1 MNSVSVTN
9 KNWVLK
15 NFNNE
20 DVVFYKDNFFWM
32 K

>member
-20 DVVFYKDNFFWM
+20 DVVFYKDNFF
-32 K
+32 